1 MSGVWVAGEAL
12 IDLVPDGSTR
22 RAIVGGGAANTAKA
36 LANLGIKAFF
46 IGGISEDDFGSAIT
60 NELSGVDLSLAV
72 RSSLPT
78 ALAIVTLDGS
88 GSASYEFKLDETAT
102 FDFRELW
109 LPKGSPE
116 VLHIGTL
123 ATVVEPGSNSLFEW
137 ASSLNAPIIYDP
149 NIRPSV
155 LGDQEKYREV
165 VKKWAS
171 ISKIV
176 KLSTQDLDWLGHS
189 DVTFLLDLGVE
200 LVVLTK
206 GELGLSG
213 FTRSSVVSVPSV
225 QVNVVDTVG
234 AGDTV
239 GAVLLEGVL
248 KFGLAKLIDERLE
261 SVLHRAA
268 KAASITCTRAGAKP
282 PRLEELD

>member
-12 IDLVPDGSTR
+12 IDLVPDGATR

-36 LANLGIKAFF
+36 LANLGIKTFF
-46 IGGISEDDFGSAIT
+46 VGGISEDDFGSAIT
-60 NELSGVDLSLAV
+60 EELSGVDLSLAV

-78 ALAIVTLDGS
+78 ALAIVTLDES

-102 FDFRELW
+102 FDFRESW

-137 ASSLNAPIIYDP
+137 ASSLNAPIVYDP

-176 KLSTQDLDWLGHS
+176 KLSTEDLDWLGHS

-248 KFGLAKLIDERLE
+248 KFGLARLIDERLE